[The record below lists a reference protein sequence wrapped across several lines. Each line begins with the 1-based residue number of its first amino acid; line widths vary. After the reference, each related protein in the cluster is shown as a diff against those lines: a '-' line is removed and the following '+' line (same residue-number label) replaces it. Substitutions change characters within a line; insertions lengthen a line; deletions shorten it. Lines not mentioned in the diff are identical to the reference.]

1 MSDSARNLLGPYPA
15 GVPSPRVVHVHPYP
29 TRFHGSI
36 NTRPWFNFPYREQ
49 PHAVFKP
56 DDYNQE
62 NPMMSGLGALQYNT
76 GRGIFLPQGHGGG
89 IFDENISG
97 VGSAALGY
105 SVQNLPWH
113 KYDDDTLAL
122 QKDLNKAL
130 RDLDKPTVKEDGKL
144 GDNTCGAA
152 RLVSKSSG
160 YGYIE
165 VPPEC
170 SKTHGSPAPSP
181 APTISTTEASTLPPR
196 RGMSSGTKNALVFGG
211 AAVLALGGAYLIMK
225 GMKKRKG

>member
-1 MSDSARNLLGPYPA
+1 MSGISRDLLGPYPA
-15 GVPSPRVVHVHPYP
+15 GVPTPRHIHVHPYP
-29 TRFHGSI
+29 TRYHGSI
-36 NTRPWFNFPYREQ
+36 NTRPWFNFPYRKQ

-56 DDYNQE
+56 DDFSQE
-62 NPMMSGLGALQYNT
+62 PPVNGLGSLQYQT
-76 GRGIFLPQGHGGG
+76 GRGIFRPEGNGGG

-97 VGSAALGY
+97 VGAALGY
-105 SVQNLPWH
+105 SVASLPWH
-113 KYDDDTLAL
+113 GYDANTLAL

-130 RDLDKPTVKEDGKL
+130 RDLNQPTIKEDGKL
-144 GDNTCGAA
+144 GDNTCSAA
-152 RLVSKSSG
+152 KLVSKSSG

-170 SKTHGSPAPSP
+170 NKSHTSSSSS
-181 APTISTTEASTLPPR
+181 TSTTLVSTTTESATLPPP

-211 AAVLALGGAYLIMK
+211 AAVLALGGAFLIMK